1 MQNQSS
7 QENQLGTLP
16 VPKLLVKLAVPA
28 ITAQVINALYNI
40 VDRIYIGR
48 LPQEGSLAIAGL
60 GVAFPIILLISAF
73 SALVGMGGA
82 PRAAIRMGAGDREGA
97 EEILGT
103 SSFFLLLL
111 SITLTVVFLITK
123 RPILMLFGASDQ
135 TIGYADSYLSIYLIG
150 TIFVQ
155 IALGLNQFISSQG
168 FASVSM
174 MTVTIGAVT
183 NIVLDPILIYGFH
196 TGVRGAALATI
207 ISQGISAL
215 WVLKFLFGTQTQ
227 LRIRRKYFRLTP
239 RVLLPVLA
247 LGISPFIM
255 QSTESLVQL
264 TFNSGMRQYGNDAY
278 VGAMSILFSVMQVV
292 TLPATGLGQGCQPI
306 VSFNYGARQYDRV
319 KEAFRLTFRAGMIL
333 STTMW
338 LLCMLVPQLF
348 IGLFTQDPQLMEIG
362 EFGLRIFM
370 AGTILMGAQFSCQQT
385 LVALGQAKVSMFL
398 ALLRKIILLIPLAL
412 ILPMVGGL
420 GTTGLFLAEP
430 IADVLAATTTTCVYL
445 YCSRK
450 LLREE

>member
-1 MQNQSS
+1 METSS
-7 QENQLGTLP
+7 PRDNQLGTLP
-16 VPKLLVKLAVPA
+16 VSKLLVKLALPA

-97 EEILGT
+97 EEILGA
-103 SSFFLLLL
+103 SSCFLVLLSVVLTVAFLL
-111 SITLTVVFLITK
+111 TK
-123 RPILMLFGASDQ
+123 RPILMAFGASDQ
-135 TIGYADSYLSIYLIG
+135 TIVYADRYLTIYLMG

-155 IALGLNQFISSQG
+155 IALGLNQFISAQG

-174 MTVTIGAVT
+174 LTVTIGAVI
-183 NIVLDPILIYGFH
+183 NIVLDPILIYGCH
-196 TGVRGAALATI
+196 MGVQGAALATI
-207 ISQGISAL
+207 LSQGVSAV
-215 WVLKFLFGTQTQ
+215 WVLRFLFGSRTQ
-227 LRIRRKYFRLTP
+227 LRVRRRYFRLNP
-239 RVLLPVLA
+239 RILLPVLA

-264 TFNSGMRQYGNDAY
+264 TFNSGMRLYGNDAY

-306 VSFNYGARQYDRV
+306 VSFNYGARQYGRV

-338 LLCMLVPQLF
+338 LLCMVVPQLF
-348 IGLFTQDPQLMEIG
+348 IGLFTRDPQLMEIG
-362 EFGLRIFM
+362 RYGMRIFM

-412 ILPMVGGL
+412 VLPRIAGL

-430 IADVLAATTTTCVYL
+430 IADILAATTTTCVYL
-445 YCSRK
+445 ACSRR